1 MHNSF
6 LPYTEETFLVLSK
19 IITDLVNEGE
29 TSIPVDN
36 IALINKILSLEKV
49 TTKVFDSS
57 DQAISVLSRYL
68 G

>member
-1 MHNSF
+1 MHSSF

-29 TSIPVDN
+29 TKLPSDN

-57 DQAISVLSRYL
+57 D
-68 G
+68 